1 MSNDGR
7 RPRVVVADDENHCR
21 VLMKAVLGSMKCDV
35 VGEARTG
42 DEAIESYRR
51 LKPNLLL
58 LDVNMPIKNGDEVLE
73 ELFEEFPDAFVIVLT
88 SVTDMESIDKCIS
101 MGAAN
106 YIRKDTPISEIKMII
121 KETWRSFL
129 KRNTKVLVAQ

>member
-7 RPRVVVADDENHCR
+7 RPRVVVADDESHCR

-35 VGEARTG
+35 VGEAKTG

-73 ELFEEFPDAFVIVLT
+73 ELFEEFPEAFVIVLT
-88 SVTDMESIDKCIS
+88 SVTDMESIEKCIS

-106 YIRKDTPISEIKMII
+106 YIRKDTPVSEIKMII